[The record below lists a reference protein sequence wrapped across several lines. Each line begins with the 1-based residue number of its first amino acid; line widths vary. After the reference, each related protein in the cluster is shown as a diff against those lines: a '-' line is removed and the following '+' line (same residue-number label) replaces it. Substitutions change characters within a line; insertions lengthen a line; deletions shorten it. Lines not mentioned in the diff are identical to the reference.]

1 MRHELSLLS
10 EGGTSNV
17 RIKLKEDQINCSLPF
32 LRGRIKVHSYQCNGR
47 KRMRNHP
54 LLQLPLP
61 QPPNYHWGPCPGRQP
76 PAGLVG
82 EPVERWR
89 NFAIVAGMNTAADTC
104 PPPML
109 YGGIGTKGCAK
120 GLLSRIR
127 MHRHIADIGVLMV
140 VGVVDVDYYGDG
152 DADGTDSLMG

>member
-1 MRHELSLLS
+1 
-10 EGGTSNV
+10 
-17 RIKLKEDQINCSLPF
+17 
-32 LRGRIKVHSYQCNGR
+32 
-47 KRMRNHP
+47 MRNHP
-54 LLQLPLP
+54 LLRRPLP
-61 QPPNYHWGPCPGRQP
+61 RPPNYRWGPCPGRQP

-89 NFAIVAGMNTAADTC
+89 NFVIVAGNTAADTC
-104 PPPML
+104 PPML